1 MILKKISEIKKD
13 NKWVLSTNKVVED
26 IMKSLIQE
34 TVYEHPVHSLISDLS
49 DPIWV
54 NYFDENELEEIRT
67 MNMKKILAL
76 PLDLSAYIS
85 TYEIYIT
92 ARDMHEFAHNMYYD
106 PIEEFDRK
114 WVQESLIEASEWFI
128 RDSILQVDD
137 YSELD
142 TIINTWSF
150 VYKAFNDKQIR
161 ENLGEK
167 VQCVRSHTKKEW
179 KEPGG
184 CGKETK
190 KINRCKNGYIIQLR
204 SHRVGRM

>member
-1 MILKKISEIKKD
+1 
-13 NKWVLSTNKVVED
+13 
-26 IMKSLIQE
+26 
-34 TVYEHPVHSLISDLS
+34 
-49 DPIWV
+49 
-54 NYFDENELEEIRT
+54 
-67 MNMKKILAL
+67 
-76 PLDLSAYIS
+76 
-85 TYEIYIT
+85 
-92 ARDMHEFAHNMYYD
+92 MHEFAHNMYYD

-114 WVQESLIEASEWFI
+114 CVQESLIEASEWFI

-204 SHRVGRM
+204 SHRVGRMWGWLTWCNRSWRQLYEWLFAEVPKILRGILSVLVFKNEPQINNLAAVGYIMMGNKIIYV